1 MCSSDYLTYVHQI
14 CARVRDLRPF
24 RAEMIGTALNAGS
37 NGAIKLGLGP
47 TYGLMLALLVS
58 HGVVCSFKTSILARI
73 NVYYVIVNREPLM
86 IS

>member
-1 MCSSDYLTYVHQI
+1 MCSSDYLTYVHQV
-14 CARVRDLRPF
+14 CAYVLNLRLF

-86 IS
+86 LS